1 MFLCSFCQIWV
12 SNNDDDDDSDDEPMM
27 LWTVW
32 SFDVAPRSHDI
43 MVTAMEVFATRWNK
57 NPSKPKS

>member
-1 MFLCSFCQIWV
+1 
-12 SNNDDDDDSDDEPMM
+12 M

-43 MVTAMEVFATRWNK
+43 MVTAMEVFATRWKK
-57 NPSKPKS
+57 NSYDDSLEPVLSQMQHGDCTAIVVCVRHHDG